1 MFLFSSVENIGI
13 PQKKKKKSC
22 KERGYYVLLRY
33 TNSKHIYR
41 TSSPEETTYT
51 KVLAYIN
58 LSASTLQVEKNNLKN
73 KLVYSE

>member
-13 PQKKKKKSC
+13 PQKKKKAAR
-22 KERGYYVLLRY
+22 KEG
-33 TNSKHIYR
+33 TMFCWDTPTSKHIYR

-58 LSASTLQVEKNNLKN
+58 LSALTLQVEKNNLKN